1 MTTVVCYVFV
11 SALAAALGA
20 QEHMRTSWLLLLLQA
35 VPALCWV
42 APAYAPMRT
51 SRSRAYVSMAALRPG
66 DKVVVIGVTGGVGQL
81 TVARLANE
89 GKYKVR
95 AVGRSAERS
104 KQVLGLDNIEY
115 ASADTKEVRRHDR
128 LGTNVQTGIH
138 ADLVEMCC
146 QLDSLYKPLDD
157 ADAVIIATGTSALPS
172 PRWKVRCPTRY
183 FVRLSIFHNLKHK
196 CWRSRALAICLLNS
210 NVAYSQGG
218 NTPDAVDRRGVKN
231 ILAALSSRPRKKQV
245 QLVDPMSFTTA
256 HSGAIHASPRIT
268 GGRVLRASCDRT
280 LDPSA
285 SRGILLWLGS
295 YS

>member
-42 APAYAPMRT
+42 APAYAPMRA

-172 PRWKVRCPTRY
+172 PRWKVRCPPDT
-183 FVRLSIFHNLKHK
+183 LSD
-196 CWRSRALAICLLNS
+196 CRSSTI
-210 NVAYSQGG
+210 
-218 NTPDAVDRRGVKN
+218 
-231 ILAALSSRPRKKQV
+231 SS
-245 QLVDPMSFTTA
+245 TNA
-256 HSGAIHASPRIT
+256 
-268 GGRVLRASCDRT
+268 GGRDHSQSFSSIR
-280 LDPSA
+280 
-285 SRGILLWLGS
+285 LWLTHRVATHPMPWTAAGS
-295 YS
+295 RTSLPP